1 MLNWRIFSVIEIMK
15 DDQNEV
21 ITNKKIKPSLQRERP
36 YSFELTLKF
45 PQQKSGSFKEGSR
58 KMKIWFEYEKDLL
71 LYTEYASDANRGF
84 DLNPAGLILT
94 DSILQATD
102 SVHRAGHRFG
112 NASRTRPDGSRRY
125 WTTCAL
131 IDLATPDF
139 SMPYNVIIVTSTGM
153 HLITSQFNTAC
164 SVLIHFQ
171 QQQKSCASL
180 SLTPHA
186 KYLG

>member
-1 MLNWRIFSVIEIMK
+1 VKCEILTWRVFSVIEIIK

-36 YSFELTLKF
+36 YSFALTLKF
-45 PQQKSGSFKEGSR
+45 PKQKGGGLKKGSR

-94 DSILQATD
+94 DSILQAAD
-102 SVHRAGHRFG
+102 SVHRAGHRLG
-112 NASRTRPDGSRRY
+112 NASRTGSDGSRRY

-153 HLITSQFNTAC
+153 YLTPSYQRNMASC
-164 SVLIHFQ
+164 LLIHFQ
-171 QQQKSCASL
+171 QQQ
-180 SLTPHA
+180 
-186 KYLG
+186 